1 MLSAHAFMGDLSEAD
16 RPGILVGGG
25 AYNAREAIMEF
36 AAKHSIPVFRTW
48 NALDVATDDHE
59 CYAGTVGTYGGPGR
73 NFGIQNCDLLLTLG
87 CRLSGRIT
95 GGVPETFA
103 RGAKLYVVDVD
114 PGLLDPTYQPR
125 KADVNVLMDAA
136 EFIEECRHG
145 GSNGRFDDW
154 ALRFAGWLATCREWV
169 DKYDPVTSEM
179 MFDPFHHYGF
189 MLALSEEI
197 PSNAIVTYDTGGN
210 AIMMGH
216 CFRSKQGQRIF
227 SSNGN
232 TPMGFSLA
240 GAMGAWFAE
249 PTRPVICIIGDG
261 GMQLNI
267 QELQTIRHYNVPL
280 KIFVINNHVLGNTKS
295 YQRVNKK
302 AELACGPDGYSAPD
316 FIRVANAYGIP
327 GMSIGDWDHFH
338 YVEDALAFD
347 GPVLVD
353 VVHHDFCDYAPRLS
367 RWDAGIEEM
376 HPPLPEEEFIQ
387 NMIVEP
393 LQGWKA
399 RR

>member
-1 MLSAHAFMGDLSEAD
+1 MKQASAFMDDLALSE

-25 AYNAREAIMEF
+25 AYDAREQIMAF
-36 AAKHSIPVFRTW
+36 ALLNGIPVFRTW

-95 GGVPETFA
+95 GGVPESFA

-114 PGLLDPTYQPR
+114 AGLLDPEYQPR
-125 KADVNVLMDAA
+125 RADVVALCDAG
-136 EFIEECRHG
+136 EFIGACVAVSSGVKAR
-145 GSNGRFDDW
+145 GSWMQRCQE
-154 ALRFAGWLATCREWV
+154 WLGQ
-169 DKYDPVTSEM
+169 YDPV
-179 MFDPFHHYGF
+179 FAHYGDGVFHHYEF
-189 MLALSEEI
+189 MRRFSEDLPSSALI
-197 PSNAIVTYDTGGN
+197 TYDTGGN

-216 CFRSKQGQRIF
+216 CFRSKAGQRIF

-232 TPMGFSLA
+232 TPMGFSMA
-240 GAMGAWFAE
+240 GAMGAWFAQPE
-249 PTRPVICIIGDG
+249 RPIICIIGDG

-267 QELQTIRHYNVPL
+267 QELQTIRHYNIPL
-280 KIFVINNHVLGNTKS
+280 KIFVINNHILGNTKS

-316 FIRVANAYGIP
+316 FIRIANAYGIP
-327 GMSIGDWDHFH
+327 GMSIGDWEHFH
-338 YVEDALAFD
+338 YVADALAFD
-347 GPVLVD
+347 GPVVVD

-376 HPPLPEEEFIQ
+376 YPPLPEEEFLD
-387 NMIVEP
+387 NMLIKP
-393 LQGWKA
+393 LEGWEK

>member
-1 MLSAHAFMGDLSEAD
+1 MLEAQNFMDDLFSAE
-16 RPGILVGGG
+16 RPAILVGGG
-25 AYNAREAIMEF
+25 AHGAREQIMAF
-36 AAKHSIPVFRTW
+36 ALLYGLPVFRTW
-48 NALDVATDDHE
+48 NALDVATDDHP
-59 CYAGTVGTYGGPGR
+59 CYAGTIGTYGGPGR

-95 GGVPETFA
+95 GGMPETFA
-103 RGAKLYVVDVD
+103 RDARLYVVDVD
-114 PGLLDPTYQPR
+114 AAPR
-125 KADVNVLMDAA
+125 KAGVNVLADAG
-136 EFIEECRHG
+136 EFIGACA
-145 GSNGRFDDW
+145 
-154 ALRFAGWLATCREWV
+154 ALPTSHRPRSVWPRRCGEWL
-169 DKYDPVTSEM
+169 DQYDPVTPEM
-179 MFDPFHHYGF
+179 MSEPFHHYGF
-189 MLALSEEI
+189 MRAISDELPE
-197 PSNAIVTYDTGGN
+197 NAIVTYDTGGN

-216 CFRSKQGQRIF
+216 CFRSKAGQRIF

-232 TPMGFSLA
+232 TPMGFSMA

-280 KIFVINNHVLGNTKS
+280 KIFIINNHILGNTKS

-327 GMSIGDWDHFH
+327 GMSIGDWEHFH
-338 YVEDALAFD
+338 YVGDALAAE
-347 GPVLVD
+347 GPVVVD
-353 VVHHDFCDYAPRLS
+353 VVHHDFCDYEPRLS
-367 RWDAGIEEM
+367 RWDAPIEEQ
-376 HPPLPEEEFIQ
+376 HPPLPEEEFI
-387 NMIVEP
+387 NSMIVQP
-393 LQGWKA
+393 LEGWEK

>member
-1 MLSAHAFMGDLSEAD
+1 MLEAEQFMADLANAD

-25 AYNAREAIMEF
+25 AHAARETIMAF
-36 AAKHSIPVFRTW
+36 AAKHEIPVFRTW

-73 NFGIQNCDLLLTLG
+73 NFGLQNCDLLLALG

-103 RGAKLYVVDVD
+103 RAAKLYVVDVD
-114 PGLLDPTYQPR
+114 AGLLDPEFQPR
-125 KADVNVLMDAA
+125 KVDVNVLADAGAFIA
-136 EFIEECRHG
+136 ECLSCASESWRMFFG
-145 GSNGRFDDW
+145 
-154 ALRFAGWLATCREWV
+154 GWLATCRAWV
-169 DKYDPVTSEM
+169 EKYDPVKPEHLTGE
-179 MFDPFHHYGF
+179 FHHYGF
-189 MLALSEEI
+189 VRRLSEEL
-197 PSNAIVTYDTGGN
+197 PANAIVVSDTGGN
-210 AIMMGH
+210 VIMMGH
-216 CFRSKQGQRIF
+216 CFRSKAGQRIF

-232 TPMGFSLA
+232 TPMGFAMA

-249 PTRPVICIIGDG
+249 PSRPVICIIGDG
-261 GMQLNI
+261 GMQMNI
-267 QELQTIRHYNVPL
+267 QELQTIQHYKVPL
-280 KIFVINNHVLGNTKS
+280 KIFVINNHILGNTKS

-316 FIRVANAYGIP
+316 FLRVANAYGIP
-327 GMSIGDWDHFH
+327 AWPLGDWEHYH
-338 YVEDALAFD
+338 YVHDAMEMECAT
-347 GPVLVD
+347 LVD

-376 HPPLPEEEFIQ
+376 HPPLPETEFLK
-387 NMIVEP
+387 NMIVQP
-393 LQGWKA
+393 LPGWEK

>member
-1 MLSAHAFMGDLSEAD
+1 MLGAAVDFMRDLSNSH
-16 RPGILVGGG
+16 RPGILIGGG
-25 AYNAREAIMEF
+25 AYAARESIMLF
-36 AAKHSIPVFRTW
+36 AKRHGIPVFRTW

-73 NFGIQNCDLLLTLG
+73 NFGIQNCDLLLSLG

-95 GGVPETFA
+95 GGMPETFA

-114 PGLLDPTYQPR
+114 AGLLDPEFQPR
-125 KADVNVLMDAA
+125 KADVNVLCDAQDFMDS
-136 EFIEECRHG
+136 CV
-145 GSNGRFDDW
+145 GSSST
-154 ALRFAGWLATCREWV
+154 AHASWLARCREWV
-169 DKYDPVTSEM
+169 DQYDPVEPEM
-179 MFDPFHHYGF
+179 LAEPFHHYGF
-189 MLALSEEI
+189 MFALSEEL
-197 PSNAIVTYDTGGN
+197 PSNAIIVSDTGGN
-210 AIMMGH
+210 VIMMGH
-216 CFRSKQGQRIF
+216 CFRSKAGQRIF

-232 TPMGFSLA
+232 TPMGFALA

-249 PTRPVICIIGDG
+249 PSRPVICIIGDG

-267 QELQTIRHYNVPL
+267 QELQTIQHYKVPL
-280 KIFVINNHVLGNTKS
+280 KIFVINNHILGNTKS

-316 FIRVANAYGIP
+316 FVRVANAYGIP
-327 GMSIGDWDHFH
+327 AYSIGDWDHFH
-338 YVEDALAFD
+338 YVEESLAMKCAT
-347 GPVLVD
+347 LVD

-376 HPPLPEEEFIQ
+376 HPPLPEEEFLK
-387 NMIVEP
+387 NMIVQP
-393 LQGWKA
+393 LEGWEK

>member
-1 MLSAHAFMGDLSEAD
+1 MKQAWAFMDDLAESQ

-25 AYNAREAIMEF
+25 AYAAREAIMAF
-36 AAKHSIPVFRTW
+36 ATKFGIPVFRTW

-73 NFGIQNCDLLLTLG
+73 NFGIQNCDLLLVLG

-95 GGVPETFA
+95 GGMPETFA
-103 RGAKLYVVDVD
+103 RGAKIYVVDVD
-114 PGLLDPTYQPR
+114 SGLLDPQFQPR
-125 KADVNVLMDAA
+125 RVDVNVLGDAGD
-136 EFIEECRHG
+136 FIDGCLSTVEPRY
-145 GSNGRFDDW
+145 FV
-154 ALRFAGWLATCREWV
+154 GWLATCREWLER
-169 DKYDPVTSEM
+169 YDPVRPEHLNGE
-179 MFDPFHHYGF
+179 FHHYGF
-189 MLALSEEI
+189 MRRLSEML
-197 PSNAIVTYDTGGN
+197 PANAIVVSDTGGN
-210 AIMMGH
+210 VIMMGH
-216 CFRSKQGQRIF
+216 CFRSKEGQRIF

-232 TPMGFSLA
+232 TPMGFALA

-249 PTRPVICIIGDG
+249 PHRPVICIIGDG

-280 KIFVINNHVLGNTKS
+280 KVFVINNGILGNTKS

-316 FIRVANAYGIP
+316 FCAVANAYGIEAAQIP
-327 GMSIGDWDHFH
+327 SWSYFETVVTH
-338 YVEDALAFD
+338 ALNAE
-347 GPVLVD
+347 GPFVVD
-353 VVHHDFCDYAPRLS
+353 VLHHDFCAYEPRLS

-376 HPPLPEEEFIQ
+376 YPPLAEEEFLN
-387 NMIVEP
+387 NMIVQP
-393 LQGWKA
+393 LEGWRT